1 MKTSGNAF
9 KGYNFQGTIY
19 CYLLCLM
26 DLEREI
32 TEINAEIPIDNNFD
46 DIYIKTNSD
55 SFYLQVKNYK
65 NITFDKI
72 SIDSSSIN
80 IVGYSPI
87 LIKNKNGYNNNIV
100 ILRNMSIP
108 AENIN
113 SKIFGMDCIKID
125 NCYIVG
131 YSDKDYN
138 QLIKKKYANDER
150 YNRILTMSDEKINT
164 GNYKFEI
171 SDLPPL
177 NIFEQK
183 LQEETK
189 MIRNF
194 SLNDKNDILF
204 IVGKPGVGKSHL
216 VTELEEQKV
225 ISNIIVERLWISE
238 NDKDKNNRLK
248 YSNFIRDISYNLFNK
263 SLIENEES
271 IITALKEKNI
281 TLVVDGLDH
290 VENYNEEELE
300 LYFNFFKKFIGT
312 KLIVLSR
319 PLKHDIFYEKIELNN
334 WTEQENMSYLDFL
347 GLSDYNTQL
356 KIYAISKGYPII
368 TSFLAKHYLLNNELP
383 KVEEVTDIFDFY
395 DKLVLRGVAGLSL
408 FLINNS
414 YFKMKELE
422 ELLSKREYKIICEII
437 KESKYLF
444 SIHYDRV
451 YLIHDSLNSYLRTKN
466 PDYLEDNSDSIEK
479 IKNSINDGELKY
491 LSRLNSLSIPETDK
505 VDITKKYCNFNFI
518 KEAFDKTI
526 DYEMIQNIIIEFESV
541 ICNNEG
547 SFDLNEMYEFILV
560 KECTNRNHHDGFYQL
575 IIERIKYYIQNDLI
589 SFDEIYSTGL
599 LYYAYSSFIEKK
611 YEPLFTLYSTQFSDT
626 EGEVSDFA
634 EALKNSSEYFN
645 ILKESIIVDDYLK
658 NNIEN
663 IDIHDRDVL
672 IKVISYLYINKLKY
686 YGYEKVAI
694 AAVDEHDDEKA
705 ESLFISIASK
715 YNIRPFMAKNA
726 IFKIKDY
733 LFSLGV
739 DNGENYY
746 KNKSLKDVIEE
757 RAIDGSFYVDDYICN
772 YIRLAS
778 FEKRTIDIESAG
790 LYYFMYYNRKDY
802 SLYKLPLA
810 LIIFYR
816 KKYIALDECIRI
828 LGNSMEMSE
837 KGIRTIMTDF
847 YNLLSY
853 DEFELAKEFW
863 NNKIIITDLE
873 PQKIDLL
880 SEEIVA
886 QYFMKN
892 VLKYHMPTRNVDYD
906 NLYNLLKSKYSK
918 IVVETLKYYNFQ
930 IDSIDLNDFDFD
942 NYKKKDS
949 YTTKPFEERD
959 FVVEGDEEKLRQNGI
974 LAVELAKYIDGWHN
988 TLPYVELFDIYDIK
1002 NIQENIY
1009 KIVHN
1014 SCFSYRIY
1022 DMYANRSEMLGN
1034 YLMLMDRYSIS
1045 NVDWNQLFD
1054 SFLKFLD
1061 LSLIRLK

>member
-1 MKTSGNAF
+1 MKPSINAF

-32 TEINAEIPIDNNFD
+32 TELNAEVSVDNNFD

-55 SFYLQVKNYK
+55 SFYIQSKNYK
-65 NITFDKI
+65 NISIDKI
-72 SIDSSSIN
+72 SVDESKIN
-80 IVGYSPI
+80 IKGESPI
-87 LIKNKNGYNNNIV
+87 LIKSKKGYNNNIL
-100 ILRNMSIP
+100 ILRNLLIP
-108 AENIN
+108 TEKIN
-113 SKIFGMDCIKID
+113 SEIFGMDCIKFD

-138 QLIKKKYANDER
+138 QLIKDKYANDER
-150 YNRILTMSDEKINT
+150 YNKILTMADEKINT
-164 GNYKFEI
+164 GDFKFEI
-171 SDLPPL
+171 HDLPPL
-177 NIFEQK
+177 NVFNQK

-189 MIRNF
+189 IIRNF
-194 SLNDKNDILF
+194 SLNNEMDVLF
-204 IVGKPGVGKSHL
+204 IIGKPGVGKSHL
-216 VTELEEQKV
+216 VTELEERKI
-225 ISNIIVERLWISE
+225 ISNILVERLWVSE

-263 SLIENEES
+263 SLIENEDT
-271 IITALKEKNI
+271 IINTLKERNM

-290 VENYNEEELE
+290 VENYNEKELE
-300 LYFNFFKKFIGT
+300 LYFDFFKKFIGT

-319 PLKHDIFYEKIELNN
+319 PLKHDITYETIELNN
-334 WTEQENMSYLDFL
+334 WTEQETMSYLSFSE
-347 GLSDYNTQL
+347 LSDYDIQL
-356 KIYAISKGYPII
+356 QIYAISKGYPII
-368 TSFLAKHYLLNNELP
+368 TSFLGKHYLLNNELP
-383 KVEEVTDIFDFY
+383 KIEEVTDVFDFY
-395 DKLVLRGVAGLSL
+395 DKLISRGIAGLSI

-414 YFKMKELE
+414 YFKLKELE

-437 KESKYLF
+437 KESGYLF

-451 YLIHDSLNSYLRTKN
+451 YLIHDSLNTYLRTKN

-479 IKNSINDGELKY
+479 IKNSINNGELKY
-491 LSRLNSLSIPETDK
+491 LSRLNSFFILEEDK

-518 KEAFDKTI
+518 KEAFNKTI
-526 DYEMIQNIIIEFESV
+526 DYEMIQNIIIEFESI

-547 SFDLNEMYEFILV
+547 SFNLNEMYEFILV
-560 KECTNRNHHDGFYQL
+560 KEYTSRNHHDGFYQL
-575 IIERIKYYIQNDLI
+575 IIERIKYYINNDLI
-589 SFDEIYSTGL
+589 SFDNIYSTGL
-599 LYYAYSSFIEKK
+599 LYYAYSCFIEKD
-611 YEPLFTLYSTQFSDT
+611 YNPLSSLYSTRFSDT
-626 EGEVSDFA
+626 ERDLSNFD
-634 EALKNSSEYFN
+634 EALKNNHKYFD
-645 ILKESIIVDDYLK
+645 ILKENINVEKYLK
-658 NNIEN
+658 DNIEN

-672 IKVISYLYINKLKY
+672 IKVISYLYINKLEY
-686 YGYEKVAI
+686 EDYEKVAI
-694 AAVDEHDDEKA
+694 VALDEHDEEKA
-705 ESLFISIASK
+705 ENLFITIASK

-757 RAIDGSFYVDDYICN
+757 RAIEGSFYVGDYICN

-778 FEKRTIDIESAG
+778 FEKRIIDIESAG

-810 LIIFYR
+810 LIIFHR
-816 KKYIALDECIRI
+816 KEYIALDECIRI
-828 LGNSMEMSE
+828 LDNSMEMSE

-873 PQKIDLL
+873 PKKINLL
-880 SEEIVA
+880 AEEVVA

-906 NLYNLLKSKYSK
+906 DLCNLLKSKYSK

-930 IDSIDLNDFDFD
+930 IDSIDITDFDFD

-949 YTTKPFEERD
+949 YTPNPLEERD
-959 FVVEGDEEKLRQNGI
+959 FVVEGDEEKLVQNDI
-974 LAVELAKYIDGWHN
+974 SPVELAKYIDGWHN
-988 TLPYVELFDIYDIK
+988 TLPYVELFDIYEIK
-1002 NIQENIY
+1002 DIQENIY

-1014 SCFSYRIY
+1014 SCFSYRIFE
-1022 DMYANRSEMLGN
+1022 MYANRSEMLGN
-1034 YLMLMDRYSIS
+1034 YLMLLDRYSIS
-1045 NVDWNQLFD
+1045 NIDWDKLFD
-1054 SFLKFLD
+1054 CFLNFLN
-1061 LSLIRLK
+1061 LSLIRLN